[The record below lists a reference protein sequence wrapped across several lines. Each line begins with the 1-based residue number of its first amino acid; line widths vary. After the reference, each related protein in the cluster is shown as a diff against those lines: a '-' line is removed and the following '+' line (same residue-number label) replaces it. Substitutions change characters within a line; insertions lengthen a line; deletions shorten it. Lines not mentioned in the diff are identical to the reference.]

1 METRGLGF
9 HSLPFPLFL
18 SPNLFQNRGFHT
30 DASTLPIYQGPPRLD
45 TNPGFLLRQDWSSN
59 IPLQQDYPRTLP
71 TDSANAH
78 NLHLSSPAQSLA
90 VWRTMS
96 RL

>member
-1 METRGLGF
+1 M
-9 HSLPFPLFL
+9 
-18 SPNLFQNRGFHT
+18 

-45 TNPGFLLRQDWSSN
+45 TNPGFLLHQDWSSN